1 MVSALQEFNDVANC
15 NPGDAPE
22 RPQAPPSTTR
32 MVPMNPDTSPRSPVI
47 LALGCGGA
55 RGMAHIGVIRTLEEA
70 GLSVAGIA
78 GTSIGS
84 AVGGVHCAGVLD
96 RYEERM
102 RSMTRRE
109 VLTLLDP
116 GLPSSGLFGGA
127 RLERLMREMCGDLR
141 IEALELPFVAVAVD
155 LADGA
160 EVRMQSG
167 DLVAAVR
174 ASSSIPGVFRPVRQ
188 DGRWLVDGGL
198 VSPVPVHAAR
208 TLGPHPI
215 VAVNLNQSG
224 GASPLDP
231 TDDPEHVSEPESNS
245 RPAGSTLAAKAQ
257 GARDEIG
264 RHLDRLRR
272 SLRQPNR
279 EQRPSLISTLNESI
293 AIGCNHLAQSQMA
306 LDPPDLFIEP
316 SLAQVGMFDMH
327 RSAELIDEGARATR
341 AALESEAGRALL
353 ART

>member
-1 MVSALQEFNDVANC
+1 
-15 NPGDAPE
+15 
-22 RPQAPPSTTR
+22 
-32 MVPMNPDTSPRSPVI
+32 
-47 LALGCGGA
+47 
-55 RGMAHIGVIRTLEEA
+55 MAHIGVIRTLQAA
-70 GLSVAGIA
+70 GLNVAGIA

-96 RYEERM
+96 SYEKRM
-102 RSMTRRE
+102 RAMTRRD

-116 GLPSSGLFGGA
+116 GLPSSGLFSGA

-141 IEALELPFVAVAVD
+141 IEALDLPFVAVAVD
-155 LADGA
+155 LADGT
-160 EVRMQSG
+160 EVRLQGG

-198 VSPVPVHAAR
+198 VSPVPVPAAR

-224 GASPLDP
+224 GPPLP
-231 TDDPEHVSEPESNS
+231 HQTDDAVGASEPEQDS
-245 RPAGSTLAAKAQ
+245 RPAGSNLAARAQ
-257 GARDEIG
+257 GARQELG

-272 SLRQPNR
+272 SLRQPSR
-279 EQRPSLISTLNESI
+279 EQRPGLIGTLNESI
-293 AIGCNHLAQSQMA
+293 AISCNHLAQSQIA
-306 LDPPDLFIEP
+306 IDPPDLFIEP
-316 SLAQVGMFDMH
+316 NLAKVGLFDMH

-341 AALESEAGRALL
+341 VALESEAGQALL
-353 ART
+353 ARS